1 MRLEID
7 GWSAGLRF
15 SACHLLPGHRR
26 CGRLHGHTYA
36 VNVVIEGEKGEEG
49 YVADFFD
56 IKRVF
61 KRIIDALDHRV
72 LIPARSARVRV
83 SPEGRALRIGASGKE
98 YVLPRGDVAL
108 LDIPHV
114 TAEELAQY
122 ILERASGEV
131 RGLGRVRELRVGL
144 FEGIGQS
151 AWAVKR
157 F

>member
-15 SACHLLPGHRR
+15 SACHILPGHRR

-36 VNVVIEGEKGEEG
+36 VNVVIEGEMGGEG

-56 IKRVF
+56 VKGVL
-61 KRIIDALDHRV
+61 KKIIDKLDHRV
-72 LIPARSARVRV
+72 LVPARSARVCVIPDGRRLRV
-83 SPEGRALRIGASGKE
+83 RVDGKD
-98 YVLPRGDVAL
+98 YLLPRGDVAL

-122 ILERASGEV
+122 ILEKASGEV
-131 RGLGRVRELRVGL
+131 RRLGRVRELRIGL
-144 FEGIGQS
+144 FEGLGQS

-157 F
+157 L